1 MPESISEK
9 KPWKSRSIGCHPSDV
24 KAHNEELKR
33 KGVQN
38 AHIGPDGHAVAHCR
52 KGRNE
57 LLKAYG
63 MIDRDGGYGD
73 YTGR

>member
-24 KAHNEELKR
+24 KAQNEDLKR

-38 AHIGPDGHAVAHCR
+38 EHIGPDGHAVAHSR
-52 KGRNE
+52 
-57 LLKAYG
+57 
-63 MIDRDGGYGD
+63 
-73 YTGR
+73 